1 MYRKR
6 VFGIRPVDDE
16 QKPISL
22 FHNRCHNQLV
32 AEVRTQETDSGVNL
46 GFCPLSQTTLYE
58 LDISLKDTVS
68 DAKPD
73 LVTCLSGVAR
83 FQTVDIADVSS
94 SSLHGQP
101 L

>member
-1 MYRKR
+1 MVPKLHSSGKVDR
-6 VFGIRPVDDE
+6 V
-16 QKPISL
+16 
-22 FHNRCHNQLV
+22 
-32 AEVRTQETDSGVNL
+32 A
-46 GFCPLSQTTLYE
+46 YE

-83 FQTVDIADVSS
+83 FRTVGIADVSS